1 MKSFFLRIYNSK
13 SYHDYKYAW
22 FLLGI
27 CFLFVLLRIPSLNE
41 PYWYGDEGIYQ
52 VVGRAIGS
60 GKVLYRD
67 IWDNKPPLLYI
78 IYAVVNGDLYIVK
91 LLSLFVGLFS
101 SVAFFFLSRS
111 LFNKSSSSYIATI
124 VFVVLFGSP
133 LLEGNIANAENFMM
147 LPIIIASCVLISY
160 SKNKNYQ
167 ALILAG
173 LLLSIALI
181 TKIVV
186 IFDFVAFLL
195 FVIFSERI
203 LKMGTIVKNTLN
215 FFIPFIS
222 MMLICFLY
230 FLSQNAFKDFYSA
243 VFIQNVSYVGEQNR
257 FIFPMGVLIIK
268 SVLLLVALIT
278 LFITKK
284 KLTKVTLFIYVW
296 IILSIYS
303 ALFSERPYIH
313 YLLVILPSFALL
325 VGHFAENT
333 KLRIIDG
340 IAIIAIALFAYFHF
354 HLYLKSIDYY
364 LNYVKFIANKEK
376 VMDYEAFF
384 DKNTPRDYDIAHF
397 IGMNVKHNESVFLWS
412 DSAQIYALSNKL
424 PISKYIVAYHITFY
438 KNADIITKQQ
448 IDKVRPKYIIQTIE
462 QPLLDGILSSY
473 QLRYIMEGVKI
484 YEREI

>member
-1 MKSFFLRIYNSK
+1 
-13 SYHDYKYAW
+13 
-22 FLLGI
+22 
-27 CFLFVLLRIPSLNE
+27 
-41 PYWYGDEGIYQ
+41 
-52 VVGRAIGS
+52 
-60 GKVLYRD
+60 
-67 IWDNKPPLLYI
+67 
-78 IYAVVNGDLYIVK
+78 
-91 LLSLFVGLFS
+91 
-101 SVAFFFLSRS
+101 
-111 LFNKSSSSYIATI
+111 
-124 VFVVLFGSP
+124 
-133 LLEGNIANAENFMM
+133 
-147 LPIIIASCVLISY
+147 
-160 SKNKNYQ
+160 
-167 ALILAG
+167 
-173 LLLSIALI
+173 
-181 TKIVV
+181 
-186 IFDFVAFLL
+186 
-195 FVIFSERI
+195 
-203 LKMGTIVKNTLN
+203 
-215 FFIPFIS
+215 
-222 MMLICFLY
+222 MLICFLY

-325 VGHFAENT
+325 IGHFFENT

-340 IAIIAIALFAYFHF
+340 IAMITITLFAYFHF
-354 HLYLKSIDYY
+354 HPYLKSINYY
-364 LNYVKFIANKEK
+364 LNYVKFITNNEK
-376 VMDYEAFF
+376 VIDYEAFF

-397 IGMNVKHNESVFLWS
+397 IGMNVKHNENVFLWS

-462 QPLLDGILSSY
+462 QPLLDGILPSY